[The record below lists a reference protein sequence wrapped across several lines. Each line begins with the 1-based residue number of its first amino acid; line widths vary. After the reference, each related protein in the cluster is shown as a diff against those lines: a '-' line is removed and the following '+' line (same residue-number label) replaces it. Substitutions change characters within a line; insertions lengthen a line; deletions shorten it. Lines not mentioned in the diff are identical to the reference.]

1 MVFFPRVWNFLP
13 ATLSAALLVGLVT
26 SQATASAA
34 PRKPNF
40 IVVFCDNLG
49 YGDVE
54 PFGSTLHRTPNL
66 NRMAK
71 EGSLDAQAGEPE
83 ALRPVTHDTTYIIPN
98 SNLKGAQDEHFRD
111 QRRH

>member
-71 EGSLDAQAGEPE
+71 EGSRNVQALGSE
-83 ALRPVTHDTTYIIPN
+83 ALRPMAHDTTCIIPI
-98 SNLKGAQDEHFRD
+98 SNLKGAQDGRFRD

>member
-1 MVFFPRVWNFLP
+1 MVFFPRVWNFLS

-26 SQATASAA
+26 SQAKASAA

-66 NRMAK
+66 NRMTK
-71 EGSLDAQAGEPE
+71 
-83 ALRPVTHDTTYIIPN
+83 
-98 SNLKGAQDEHFRD
+98 K
-111 QRRH
+111 